1 MILGP
6 DYRLTVAMHAHIQDA
21 LSAARSALR
30 DGKPAAAVRVLAD
43 ICALH
48 PNNAQLVK
56 SLGAALFANGEL
68 PAARMAFE
76 RAIALNPELAT
87 AHLHLAQVLN
97 AQGERD
103 LATRAYFR
111 AVSRAQMRG
120 DWRSAQTTPAHL
132 HTQVL
137 QAMDQI
143 EQDRPRLLGM
153 LLAPLIEAYGLGELK
168 RVSAALAGYLQR
180 TRLQSGDARQ
190 HARPLERAVL
200 ECRQLHLDAFTLLHG
215 NHANAKGVGMALGP
229 VAIET
234 LDPHR
239 RRFDGRHRVGTGTRH
254 RRCPRRGCLDRRHD
268 AAAAVQ
274 HLEETAADAL
284 GAIATVD
291 HVPADLVRAVG
302 QQRRVDDDVAARII
316 AVAESRE
323 CGEDVGAG
331 RAVAHRCECSRVDGH
346 LHAAA
351 GHGAGGCGRGVRC
364 ERPAEVLEWPRP
376 GLAVDRRVER
386 TKRPDGTG
394 VYVLRWHQAVGG
406 KSWFT
411 RPFVRPKSLA

>member
-21 LSAARSALR
+21 LSAARLALR

-190 HARPLERAVL
+190 HARFMHVPGLREQPFFDALEFPWTQALAAQSSLICAEAQAHLETRAGL
-200 ECRQLHLDAFTLLHG
+200 EPFL
-215 NHANAKGVGMALGP
+215 
-229 VAIET
+229 
-234 LDPHR
+234 
-239 RRFDGRHRVGTGTRH
+239 RFDSPEQIDGFLHSSQADQAPQWDAYFFYRNGERFDAHHSACPATSNALEAAPLVRISAHAPEICFSVLSPGTHILPHTGVTNARLVVHLPLIVPDGCALRVGGEEHVWRSGECVVFDDTYEH
-254 RRCPRRGCLDRRHD
+254 EAWNRGSSARVILLMD
-268 AAAAVQ
+268 AWHPDLSAAER
-274 HLEETAADAL
+274 LAL
-284 GAIATVD
+284 STLIKGIGEFN
-291 HVPADLVRAVG
+291 RA
-302 QQRRVDDDVAARII
+302 
-316 AVAESRE
+316 
-323 CGEDVGAG
+323 
-331 RAVAHRCECSRVDGH
+331 
-346 LHAAA
+346 
-351 GHGAGGCGRGVRC
+351 
-364 ERPAEVLEWPRP
+364 
-376 GLAVDRRVER
+376 
-386 TKRPDGTG
+386 
-394 VYVLRWHQAVGG
+394 
-406 KSWFT
+406 
-411 RPFVRPKSLA
+411 